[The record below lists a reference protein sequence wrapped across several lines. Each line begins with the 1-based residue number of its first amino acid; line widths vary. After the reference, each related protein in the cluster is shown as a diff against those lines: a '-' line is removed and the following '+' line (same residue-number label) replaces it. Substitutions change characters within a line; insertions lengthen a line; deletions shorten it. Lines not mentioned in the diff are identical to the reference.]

1 MNIRT
6 LTVIVV
12 LVLLGLFAGL
22 NWPAFTAPAT
32 LNLLFAKVQA
42 PLGLVM
48 LGVILV
54 LTLLYVLF
62 SLGVEASALIEVRRY
77 ARELYQVRK
86 QLENEEESRFL
97 QLKGFLEAEFARQ
110 GETHAQLS
118 KALSEGFEELRRG
131 LGVLEERLEALPSEN
146 RQALREELERLAT
159 QVDTLKLQHREIV
172 QKIEAAAERLR
183 SELGPAA
190 EASE

>member
-22 NWPAFTAPAT
+22 NWPAFTAPTT

-48 LGVILV
+48 LGVILA

-110 GETHAQLS
+110 GETQAQLS
-118 KALSEGFEELRRG
+118 KALSAGFGELRQG
-131 LGVLEERLEALPSEN
+131 LEALEKRLSTLPEEQ
-146 RQALREELERLAT
+146 RQALEEELERLAT
-159 QVDTLKLQHREIV
+159 QIDTLKLQHREIV

>member
-48 LGVILV
+48 LGVVLV

-77 ARELYQVRK
+77 ARELYQTRK
-86 QLENEEESRFL
+86 LLENEEESRFL
-97 QLKGFLEAEFARQ
+97 QLKGYLEAEFARQ
-110 GETHAQLS
+110 SEAGAQLQ
-118 KALSEGFEELRRG
+118 KALEEGFGSLGEG
-131 LGVLEERLEALPSEN
+131 LEGLARRLEALPEQQ
-146 RQALREELERLAT
+146 RQALKEELERLTT
-159 QVDTLKLQHREIV
+159 QIDTLKLQHREIV

-183 SELGPAA
+183 SQMGAAA
-190 EASE
+190 EAPE

>member
-22 NWPAFTAPAT
+22 NWPAFTAPTT

-48 LGVILV
+48 LGVILA

-110 GETHAQLS
+110 GETQAQLS
-118 KALSEGFEELRRG
+118 KALSAGFGELRQG
-131 LGVLEERLEALPSEN
+131 LEAMEKRLSTLPEEQ
-146 RQALREELERLAT
+146 RQALEEELERLAT
-159 QVDTLKLQHREIV
+159 QIDTLKLQHREIV

>member
-22 NWPAFTAPAT
+22 NWPAFTAPT
-32 LNLLFAKVQA
+32 ILNLLFAKVQA

-48 LGVILV
+48 LGVILA

-110 GETHAQLS
+110 GETQAQLS
-118 KALSEGFEELRRG
+118 KALSAGFGELRQG
-131 LGVLEERLEALPSEN
+131 LEALEKRLSTLPEEQ
-146 RQALREELERLAT
+146 RQALEEELERLAT
-159 QVDTLKLQHREIV
+159 QIDTLKLQHREIV

>member
-22 NWPAFTAPAT
+22 NWPAFTAPTT

-48 LGVILV
+48 LGVILA

-118 KALSEGFEELRRG
+118 KALSAGFGELRQG
-131 LGVLEERLEALPSEN
+131 LEALEKRLSTLPEEH
-146 RQALREELERLAT
+146 RQALEEELERLAT
-159 QVDTLKLQHREIV
+159 QIDTLKLQHREIV